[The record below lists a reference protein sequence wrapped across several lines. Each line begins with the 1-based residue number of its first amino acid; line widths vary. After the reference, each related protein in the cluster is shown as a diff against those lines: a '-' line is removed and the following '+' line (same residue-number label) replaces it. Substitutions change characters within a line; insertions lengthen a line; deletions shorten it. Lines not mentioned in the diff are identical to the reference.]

1 MKIQVIDYSNEQP
14 VLESKNGVYVWDGN
28 GEEFR
33 ITLNQFGQL
42 EIYANHSNILVKPNV
57 ANHITIKTE

>member
-1 MKIQVIDYSNEQP
+1 MKIKKIDYHKEQETEE
-14 VLESKNGVYVWDGN
+14 VRNGIYVYDGK

-33 ITLNQFGQL
+33 ITLDQFGQL
-42 EIYANHSNILVKPNV
+42 EIYSNHSNILVKPNV

>member
-14 VLESKNGVYVWDGN
+14 ITESKNGVYVWDGK

-33 ITLNQFGQL
+33 ITLNQFGDL
-42 EIYANHSNILVKPNV
+42 EIYSNHSNIIVKPNV

>member
-14 VLESKNGVYVWDGN
+14 IIESKNGVYVWDGK

-42 EIYANHSNILVKPNV
+42 EIYSNHSNILVKPNV